1 MAEQLNLTQREV
13 LQRMAGGESIWTH
26 IFRGKFYADAG
37 RMAIS
42 ERTLLTLSSK
52 GLIATKD
59 AVGAAVKEFTI
70 TDAGREVAE
79 ELRQVAE
86 EWVE

>member
-1 MAEQLNLTQREV
+1 MKLSKTQRAV
-13 LQRMAGGESIWTH
+13 LQRMAEGETIWIH
-26 IFRGKFYADAG
+26 IFRGKFYVDVG

-42 ERTLLTLSSK
+42 ERTLWALSSK

-86 EWVE
+86 EKGL